1 MTDLTTATLVNPYRL
16 LIMATRVELTPEQ
29 MNNQIPINLKENL
42 KKLKEKRCNKYGYI
56 EKIHRVI
63 EYFEGE
69 VYAENL
75 SASAVFNVRYS
86 ALVCLP
92 INNMFIVAK
101 IEQIT
106 KSMTVCVHGAMRIVI
121 KPNKLNEANFVTNQ
135 EGNIVYRK
143 TGEVLQMNDSVII
156 RVIDH
161 TFRKNDRQIV
171 VLGYL
176 EDVASSE
183 QVEKYFMNIEVDES
197 DKGDISTDLN
207 KTTNVTTEP
216 VSNTINITKTV
227 IEDELSYKE
236 RKPRRIAKVAEPEPT
251 PTKKTVSRARRPK
264 KIE

>member
-1 MTDLTTATLVNPYRL
+1 MSDLTSVNLVNPYRL
-16 LIMATRVELTPEQ
+16 LIMATRVELLPEQ

-42 KKLKEKRCNKYGYI
+42 RKLKEKRCNKYGYI
-56 EKIHRVI
+56 EKIHRII

-69 VYAENL
+69 IYPENL

-106 KSMTVCVHGAMRIVI
+106 KSMTVCIHGAMRIVI
-121 KPNKLNEANFVTNQ
+121 KPNKLNETNFITNQ
-135 EGNIVYRK
+135 EGNIVNRK
-143 TGEVLQMNDSVII
+143 TGDILKQNDAII
-156 RVIDH
+156 VRVIDH
-161 TFRKNDRQIV
+161 TFRKNDHQIV

-176 EDVASSE
+176 DDVATPE

-197 DKGDISTDLN
+197 TTDDITVDLN
-207 KTTNVTTEP
+207 KTTTVTNETS
-216 VSNTINITKTV
+216 SNTINITKTV

-236 RKPRRIAKVAEPEPT
+236 KTPKRTRKTVTTET
-251 PTKKTVSRARRPK
+251 PTKPSTRGRRK
-264 KIE
+264 AQ

>member
-1 MTDLTTATLVNPYRL
+1 
-16 LIMATRVELTPEQ
+16 
-29 MNNQIPINLKENL
+29 
-42 KKLKEKRCNKYGYI
+42 
-56 EKIHRVI
+56 
-63 EYFEGE
+63 
-69 VYAENL
+69 
-75 SASAVFNVRYS
+75 
-86 ALVCLP
+86 
-92 INNMFIVAK
+92 
-101 IEQIT
+101 
-106 KSMTVCVHGAMRIVI
+106 
-121 KPNKLNEANFVTNQ
+121 
-135 EGNIVYRK
+135 
-143 TGEVLQMNDSVII
+143 MNDSVII

-251 PTKKTVSRARRPK
+251 PAKKTVSRARRPK